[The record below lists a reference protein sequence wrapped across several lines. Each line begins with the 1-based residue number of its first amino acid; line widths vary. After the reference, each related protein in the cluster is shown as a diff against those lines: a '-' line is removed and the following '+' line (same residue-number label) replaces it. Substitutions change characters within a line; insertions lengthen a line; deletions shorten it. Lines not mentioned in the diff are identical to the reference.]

1 MIAQMVVFLQQE
13 YLNNLLQSFRLSN
26 NTWKKP
32 DKHENTSNI
41 SFLGITMLIL
51 ENILRHLV
59 QTLVKKKKNQQH
71 RLCSQIVQEKRDII
85 MTLFY
90 KYILYLLHSCVTCNC
105 WRFKKENRDDQVIG
119 VGLEEDDGDDQRT
132 GVPLLRKKG

>member
-13 YLNNLLQSFRLSN
+13 YLNNLLQSFMLSN

-41 SFLGITMLIL
+41 SFLGITVNFRKYF
-51 ENILRHLV
+51 E
-59 QTLVKKKKNQQH
+59 TSGADTCKKKNQQH

-132 GVPLLRKKG
+132 GAPLLRKKG

>member
-1 MIAQMVVFLQQE
+1 M
-13 YLNNLLQSFRLSN
+13 LSN

-59 QTLVKKKKNQQH
+59 QTLVKKKK
-71 RLCSQIVQEKRDII
+71 STAQIVFIDCVGEKRYNHDFVLQIYSVSVAF
-85 MTLFY
+85 LCH
-90 KYILYLLHSCVTCNC
+90 L
-105 WRFKKENRDDQVIG
+105 
-119 VGLEEDDGDDQRT
+119 
-132 GVPLLRKKG
+132 